1 MQLFEQ
7 LPDHARVW
15 IYQSDRVL
23 TDAETLLIKQKLQD
37 FIQSW
42 KSHQKSLNAHATIV
56 YQQFILLAVDEQY
69 EAPSGCSIDSS
80 VAFLKN
86 LEQEFKINLF
96 DRLQFAW
103 KASDHQIRCSTRSEF
118 AALYAQGKIND
129 QTIVFNNLVQTK
141 KELLQKWEVELAQS
155 WHAKMV

>member
-7 LPDHARVW
+7 MPDHSRVW

-23 TDAETLLIKQKLQD
+23 TDAETLLIKQKLRD

-42 KSHQKSLNAHATIV
+42 KSHQKSLNAHANIM

-96 DRLQFAW
+96 DRLKFAW
-103 KASDHQIRCSTRSEF
+103 KADDHQIRCSTRSEF
-118 AALYAQGKIND
+118 ATLYAAGKIND

-141 KELLQKWEVELAQS
+141 KELLQKWEVELALS